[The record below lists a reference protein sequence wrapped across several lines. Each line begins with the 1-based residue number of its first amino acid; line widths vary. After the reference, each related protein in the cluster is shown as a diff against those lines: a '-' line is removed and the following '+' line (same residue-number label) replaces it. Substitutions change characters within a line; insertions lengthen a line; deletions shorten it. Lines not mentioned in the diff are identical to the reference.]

1 MFEIV
6 ESTLTEIGRVTK
18 SVMFVKGL
26 LAIMMLLALGALPGC
41 GEKEQTQSKSAA
53 VSKEYVKK
61 EAKEAY
67 DATKAYT
74 QEKMEAFRKQTETR
88 LAEYEKEIDQLQAKA
103 EKLGED
109 GKAKAQQ
116 QLTALR
122 QKRDEVS
129 EKLKELSSSGG
140 NAWEQLKTGIDAAL
154 EDLGSAYKKAAA
166 EFSKS

>member
-1 MFEIV
+1 MK
-6 ESTLTEIGRVTK
+6 G
-18 SVMFVKGL
+18 VMFVRGL
-26 LAIMMLLALGALPGC
+26 SAILLLLSMGAFPGC
-41 GEKEQTQSKSAA
+41 GEKEQPESKPAT
-53 VSKEYVKK
+53 VSKEDVKK

-74 QEKMEAFRKQTETR
+74 QEQMQAFRKQMETK
-88 LAEYEKEIDQLQAKA
+88 LNEYGAKIDQLQAKA

-116 QLTALR
+116 QLTTLR

-129 EKLKELSSSGG
+129 EKLKELGSSSG
-140 NAWEQLKTGIDAAL
+140 NAWGQLKSGIDAAM
-154 EDLGSAYKKAAA
+154 EDLGNAYKKAVA